1 MSDAVRTATL
11 AEVKALSLAS
21 IRKVLKDKAS
31 ADKFLDKL
39 SGKNPS
45 IAEVE
50 KLFVTVG
57 MAKSIRI
64 DEDWGTQPYYG
75 IGSPTRPVLVPNNY
89 SVSMSIDRL
98 QLDGKNNF
106 SYITSPDY
114 WYSKHVQR
122 RSGAS
127 DWPMYTYIYIHDRE
141 AAAKNKDK
149 GRGSVEMYAMMP
161 RTASKA
167 VSAQDVMIVHSIQM
181 VGFKYQYLDL
191 IGDIM
196 GASTALRDNSGILGY
211 GRTIIDDGASEQ
223 TFGSVVGTP
232 EGQDRAAAGN
242 NAGGR

>member
-1 MSDAVRTATL
+1 MSDAVRTSTL

-21 IRKVLKDKAS
+21 IRKVLNDPAS
-31 ADKFLDKL
+31 AETFFKKL
-39 SGKNPS
+39 TDPAGPS
-45 IAEVE
+45 IKEIE

-114 WYSKHVQR
+114 WYSKHMQR
-122 RSGAS
+122 RSGAA

-141 AAAKNKDK
+141 AAAKNKDR

-167 VSAQDVMIVHSIQM
+167 VSSQDVMIVHSVQM

-191 IGDIM
+191 IGDIL
-196 GASTALRDNSGILGY
+196 GAGTSLNDDSGVLGY
-211 GRTIIDDGASEQ
+211 GRTIIDNGKPQ
-223 TFGSVVGTP
+223 TFGSVVGVP
-232 EGQDRAAAGN
+232 PRDRAVDQN
-242 NAGGR
+242 NAGGA